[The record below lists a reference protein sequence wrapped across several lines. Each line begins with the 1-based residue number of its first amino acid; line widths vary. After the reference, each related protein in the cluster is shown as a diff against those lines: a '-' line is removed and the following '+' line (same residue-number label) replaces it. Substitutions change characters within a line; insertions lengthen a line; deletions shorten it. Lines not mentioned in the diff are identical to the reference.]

1 MRINIAYLKK
11 FINLDDHTVVKK
23 ASLPSEKKQLWKELF
38 ASVGMETDEIIDF
51 HGQDIFEIEVTPN
64 RPDWLSHYGIARDLH
79 ARLPGLKFQQPE
91 IARRSFDFNNE
102 LFSIH
107 IENKHDCGRYTGCIV
122 RDIEVKESSDETKTL
137 LESMGLRAINNIVD
151 ISNLLIM
158 TIGHPIHMFDLD
170 KLSGNELNIRR
181 AKPGENITLLNE
193 QVIDLDP
200 DFLVIADGEVPV
212 ALAGIM
218 GGGFSGVTH
227 TTKNILIE
235 SAYFN
240 PRVIRKAARKIGIKS
255 DASFRFERGADILI
269 TPDTINMA
277 LDMIGDSQKEPLN
290 ITYFSD
296 PFPVGFSPQIVTLDK
311 QYPSQYSGISIDEK
325 TSAQILKGLGFTLKD
340 QTNSW
345 AVEIPSFRVDIYGK
359 QDLVEEIIRVHGY
372 HRLTSEIP
380 NTSNQILKMDSEREL
395 IQKIRNHFT
404 SIGFDEVINYIFN
417 SPEESK
423 LLLPTSKPV
432 EVRNSLGKDFSLL
445 RQSLLPGLLKNMALN
460 FNHSAAGVRI
470 FEFGHQFHNA
480 EDHILEEQFLSISA
494 SGEYQRVNWNQ
505 KDSQQM
511 DYYRFKSLVLTLFRK
526 LAIGIQMEETSLGFM
541 ETGCCFSII
550 SSGKKIGYMGVV
562 RKDISDRYKIET
574 PVLVAELKMDRIVS
588 SVKDEY
594 FKIWNKYPSYKR
606 DISFLMDKHIK
617 FHQLEEAIGSLK
629 PGSLDYFHLFDRYLG
644 KGIPEDKVSL
654 SMSFSY
660 ADEKRTLTNEEI
672 NSMHTDFMKKLIKK
686 FDLIQR

>member
-1 MRINIAYLKK
+1 MRINIEYLKK
-11 FINLDDHTVVKK
+11 FINLDDPTVVKK
-23 ASLPSEKKQLWKELF
+23 ASSPSEKRQLWKELF

-79 ARLPGLKFQQPE
+79 ARLPELKFKQPE
-91 IARRSFDFNNE
+91 ISNRSFDFNNE

-107 IENKHDCGRYTGCIV
+107 IEDKHDCGRYTGCIV
-122 RDIEVKESSDETKTL
+122 RDIEVKESSDEIKTL
-137 LESMGLRAINNIVD
+137 LESLGLRSINNIVD

-170 KLSGNELNIRR
+170 KLSGNELDIRR

-193 QVIDLDP
+193 QKIDLDP
-200 DFLVIADGEVPV
+200 DFLVIADSEAPV

-218 GGGFSGVTH
+218 GGEFSGVTQ

-255 DASFRFERGADILI
+255 DASFRFERGADILV

-277 LDMIGDSQKEPLN
+277 LDMIGDSQKGMLN

-296 PFPVGFSPQIVTLDK
+296 PFPAGFSPRIVTLDK

-325 TSAQILKGLGFTLKD
+325 TSAQILRGLGFALND
-340 QTNSW
+340 QTDNW

-372 HRLTSEIP
+372 HHLTSKIP
-380 NTSNQILKMDSEREL
+380 NTSNQILKMDSEREF

-417 SPEESK
+417 SPEEFKMLS
-423 LLLPTSKPV
+423 PTTKPV
-432 EVRNSLGKDFSLL
+432 EVRNPLGKDFSLL

-460 FNHSAAGVRI
+460 FNHSATGVRF

-480 EDHILEEQFLSISA
+480 EDHILEKQFLSISA

-511 DYYRFKSLVLTLFRK
+511 DYYRFKSLILTLFRK
-526 LAIGIQMEETSLGFM
+526 LSIGIQMEEASLGFM

-550 SSGKKIGYMGVV
+550 SSGKEIGYMGAL
-562 RKDISDRYKIET
+562 KKEISVRYKIET

-588 SVKDEY
+588 FVEDEY

-617 FHQLEEAIGSLK
+617 FHQLEKAIGSLK
-629 PGSLDYFHLFDRYLG
+629 PRLLDYFHLFDRYQG
-644 KGIPEDKVSL
+644 QGIPEDKVSL
-654 SMSFSY
+654 SLSFSY
-660 ADEKRTLTNEEI
+660 TDEKRTLTNEEI
-672 NSMHTDFMKKLIKK
+672 NSMHTDFMNKLIKK